1 MVVQNNFS
9 SKVNLH
15 LTRWT
20 AAQCA
25 VTTSDSLRFLRLQ
38 VWWMQ
43 HTIKIFSYKMCIF
56 TFLFVEVSS
65 TFCVWIGSREEEMS
79 PHEQGQKV
87 QLWQEELLVLTFFL
101 IFTSCRTAMQHF
113 EATMLFCVC
122 VIAVF
127 HHTDDPSLLHMSIF
141 SSPWPY
147 FDDDTSSLQNEP
159 HLLEYPSGISDCHHK
174 NWNKDVDISD
184 IYRRLRS
191 TWVTSRDGE
200 ANLSDRR
207 RLVHLTEI

>member
-43 HTIKIFSYKMCIF
+43 HTIKIFSYEICIF
-56 TFLFVEVSS
+56 TFLYVEVSS
-65 TFCVWIGSREEEMS
+65 TFCVWIGSHEKEMS
-79 PHEQGQKV
+79 PHERGQKV
-87 QLWQEELLVLTFFL
+87 QLWKEELLVLTFFL
-101 IFTSCRTAMQHF
+101 IFMSCRTAMQHF

-141 SSPWPY
+141 FQPLTVFRRWHK
-147 FDDDTSSLQNEP
+147 FTAERATSF
-159 HLLEYPSGISDCHHK
+159 GISQWHFRLSSQK
-174 NWNKDVDISD
+174 LE
-184 IYRRLRS
+184 RRCRYFIDSAAKLIAV
-191 TWVTSRDGE
+191 WGE
-200 ANLSDRR
+200 HESQVEMVKLIR
-207 RLVHLTEI
+207 LTEDV

>member
-1 MVVQNNFS
+1 MNATHYKNIFLQNVHFHLFVRGSLINFLCLDWFAWGRNVTTWTG
-9 SKVNLH
+9 SKS
-15 LTRWT
+15 
-20 AAQCA
+20 AA
-25 VTTSDSLRFLRLQ
+25 VTRRIAGFDL
-38 VWWMQ
+38 
-43 HTIKIFSYKMCIF
+43 
-56 TFLFVEVSS
+56 
-65 TFCVWIGSREEEMS
+65 
-79 PHEQGQKV
+79 
-87 QLWQEELLVLTFFL
+87 FL

-184 IYRRLRS
+184 IYRRLRR